1 MYSRLQKFI
10 ATGLCLAA
18 LAAFAVACGSGS
30 ISPFLAA
37 QFNQNILEQQQNL
50 GAPPVINPPG
60 GEDPVDDTDVLASVC
75 DLPETARSV
84 EVTIQN
90 LASTA
95 VDFSLTFVVSAGPG
109 GFVCDAELQEYLDA
123 GYSDAIVPGSGDTA
137 DIGCESVSLAGGTRI
152 LTMQFGDN
160 QGAAARIP
168 ANTDMDITFPNV
180 ALPSQMLTR
189 QDNGSTEIPLPELI
203 VVGNSGPN
211 FVCTG
216 NDLCTQR
223 GFVYV
228 TAGGIPVGLS
238 AEASRIQGTVCAE
251 NFGSAPEFLLDKTLD
266 DVTQPF
272 QFGRGG
278 SIVFGVLDRE
288 DDPITSQR
296 NQVVWLVIDGNAQT
310 VQLPD
315 F

>member
-1 MYSRLQKFI
+1 MKSRLQTVV

-37 QFNQNILEQQQNL
+37 QFNQGIVDAQQNL
-50 GAPPVINPPG
+50 GAPPVINPPN
-60 GEDPVDDTDVLASVC
+60 EEEEEETDVLGSVC
-75 DLPETARSV
+75 DLPASSRTI

-90 LASTA
+90 LADQS

-109 GFVCDAELQEYLDA
+109 GFVCDAELQDYLDA
-123 GYSDAIVPGSGDTA
+123 GYSDAIVPGSGDSA
-137 DIGCESVSLAGGTRI
+137 DIGCQAASLNSGTRI
-152 LTMQFGDN
+152 LTMEFGEN
-160 QGAAARIP
+160 QGATARIP
-168 ANTDMDITFPNV
+168 ANNDPNIMFPNV
-180 ALPSQMLTR
+180 ALPSRMLTR

-203 VVGNSGPN
+203 VVGTNSPN

-228 TAGGIPVGLS
+228 TAGGIPVGLA

-251 NFGSAPEFLLDKTLD
+251 NFGSAPQFLLDKTLD
-266 DVTQPF
+266 DTTQPF

-288 DDPITSQR
+288 DDPINSQR
-296 NQVVWLVIDGNAQT
+296 NQTVWLVIDGNAQT
-310 VQLPD
+310 VQTPD

>member
-1 MYSRLQKFI
+1 MKSRLQTVV

-18 LAAFAVACGSGS
+18 LAGFAIACGSGS

-37 QFNQNILEQQQNL
+37 QFNQNIIEAQQNL
-50 GAPPVINPPG
+50 GRPPVINPP
-60 GEDPVDDTDVLASVC
+60 VDDDDDDDPGFLASVC
-75 DLPETARSV
+75 DLPQSQRSV

-90 LASTA
+90 LADTS

-109 GFVCDAELQEYLDA
+109 GFVCDADLQNYLDA
-123 GYSDAIVPGSGDTA
+123 GYSDAIVPGSGDSA
-137 DIGCESVSLAGGTRI
+137 EIGCESVTLGGGTRI
-152 LTMQFGDN
+152 LTMEFGEN

-168 ANTDMDITFPNV
+168 PNNDPNITFPNV
-180 ALPSQMLTR
+180 ALPSQTLTR
-189 QDNGSTEIPLPELI
+189 QDDGTPDIPLPELI
-203 VVGNSGPN
+203 IVGTNNPN
-211 FVCTG
+211 FVCTA
-216 NDLCTQR
+216 NELCTQR

-251 NFGSAPEFLLDKTLD
+251 NFGTAPQFLLDKSLD
-266 DVTQPF
+266 DTTQPF
-272 QFGRGG
+272 QYGRGG

-296 NQVVWLVIDGNAQT
+296 NQTVWLVIDGNAQT
-310 VQLPD
+310 VQTPD